1 MTNLKLLD
9 ITEAAEL
16 LGRTPGW
23 VRRLIHEGAIKTVSG
38 SRRLV
43 VTESEL
49 ERFVAVTA
57 PYVPRRGRYKRK
69 AAAK

>member
-1 MTNLKLLD
+1 MANLKLLD
-9 ITEAAEL
+9 INEAAEM

-23 VRRLIHEGAIKTVSG
+23 VRRLIHEGVIKTVAA

-43 VTESEL
+43 VTEGEL
-49 ERFVAVTA
+49 ERFVANTA
-57 PYVPRRGRYKRK
+57 PYVPRRGPYKRK

>member
-1 MTNLKLLD
+1 MANLKLLD
-9 ITEAAEL
+9 INEAAEM

-23 VRRLIHEGAIKTVSG
+23 VRRLIHEGAIKVVGG

-43 VTESEL
+43 VTEGEL
-49 ERFVAVTA
+49 ERFVSTTA

-69 AAAK
+69 AVTK